1 MNNQQAYNEWSSS
14 YNNVV
19 NLTRDTELKTKQEIL
34 KNISFTN
41 VLEPGCGTGKI
52 TAVYFFS
59 ENMPAAAKTSDYKNY
74 INFIATDINEPWLFV
89 QQPFHLVICS
99 LLLKHM
105 KYLEPIF

>member
-19 NLTRDTELKTKQEIL
+19 NLTRDTELKAKQEIL
-34 KNISFTN
+34 KNSSFTN
-41 VLEPGCGTGKI
+41 VLELGCGTGKI
-52 TAVYFFS
+52 TAVDFS
-59 ENMPAAAKTSDYKNY
+59 KNMPAATKTSDYKND
-74 INFIATDINEPWLFV
+74 ISFIATDINEPWLFV